1 MRFPCLKRLRVVFLL
16 RRPSPVLAW
25 RRLANALPVRA
36 LISAP
41 RRSPTPPGFYDSARA
56 RLAIPLRSL
65 VDASQH
71 RWSGS
76 RSPHRH
82 PLCSCSMHGSAFVF
96 LCRFILCNQ
105 DCQPQPP
112 SAICHPHRLSLP
124 MNNPQAPSEL
134 LNKLELTW
142 PLSTTTDLSDSPA
155 ALLDLPLSPAVT
167 AKLQASPPS
176 TTPPPPLTTP
186 YYCGE
191 ANVSLGR

>member
-1 MRFPCLKRLRVVFLL
+1 
-16 RRPSPVLAW
+16 
-25 RRLANALPVRA
+25 
-36 LISAP
+36 
-41 RRSPTPPGFYDSARA
+41 
-56 RLAIPLRSL
+56 
-65 VDASQH
+65 
-71 RWSGS
+71 
-76 RSPHRH
+76 
-82 PLCSCSMHGSAFVF
+82 
-96 LCRFILCNQ
+96 
-105 DCQPQPP
+105 
-112 SAICHPHRLSLP
+112 